1 MVMGVPM
8 RQVILQ
14 SGSLYLS
21 PPIPIE
27 RASSI
32 TATLENHLRLK
43 SPLGGPELTLQ
54 TAPVED
60 ILKTLKEIEIVSLY
74 LQIEPGLESWREKLG
89 QARRLLIRD
98 CKFDVTHSTDCVCP
112 RADVRNPVCVSP
124 KRN

>member
-1 MVMGVPM
+1 M

-60 ILKTLKEIEIVSLY
+60 ILKTLEDTGTVSLY
-74 LQIEPGLESWREKLG
+74 LQTEPGLENWRGKLG
-89 QARRLLIRD
+89 EASRLLVGD
-98 CKFDVTHSTDCVCP
+98 CEFEVTFPLRLCAS
-112 RADVRNPVCVSP
+112 
-124 KRN
+124 KY